1 MPITRRA
8 MVFAA
13 PLILAGCAPQGMA
26 PGGPALNASG
36 AVIDPRYSAIYG
48 AVGGEPFPVEAVDL
62 SQLQPQFLRQEVA
75 YQTTERPGT
84 VVVDPNSRFLYLV
97 QENGRALRY
106 GVGVGRVE
114 AFNFRGEAKI
124 GRKAKWPRWTPT
136 PDMIARE
143 PQRYGPYSGGMAG
156 GVGNPLGARALYLYK
171 DGRDTDYRL
180 HGTIEPWTI
189 GTKVSSGCIRLL
201 NQDVIDLYRRVPLGA
216 KVVVLPAVASVAEA
230 PAEPDNQGPPAG
242 EYQGAPNGPPGY
254 PAQAGSPYYQ
264 GPQGGPPGYPGQQAA
279 SPYNQG
285 PPNGYYQGPPNG
297 YYQGPPNGWEDDG
310 YPRY

>member
-8 MVFAA
+8 LVFAA
-13 PLILAGCAPQGMA
+13 PVVLAGCAPQGTA
-26 PGGPALNASG
+26 PGGGALNASG
-36 AVIDPRYSAIYG
+36 AVAPDPRYAAIYG
-48 AVGGEPFPVEAVDL
+48 AVTDEPFPIEAVDL

-75 YQTTERPGT
+75 YQTTERPGA

-97 QENGRALRY
+97 RENGRALRY

-114 AFNFRGEAKI
+114 AFNFRGEARI
-124 GRKAKWPRWTPT
+124 GRKAEWPRWTPT

-143 PQRYGPYSGGMAG
+143 PERYGPYRAGMAG

-216 KVVVLPAVASVAEA
+216 GVIVLPAQPSVAEA
-230 PAEPDNQGPPAG
+230 PAESSG
-242 EYQGAPNGPPGY
+242 YQEPPGG
-254 PAQAGSPYYQ
+254 PAE
-264 GPQGGPPGYPGQQAA
+264 
-279 SPYNQG
+279 
-285 PPNGYYQGPPNG
+285 YQGPPNG
-297 YYQGPPNGWEDDG
+297 SPQVQGPSNGPPVYQGPPEGAPYYQGPPNGWEEYG

>member
-8 MVFAA
+8 LVFAA
-13 PLILAGCAPQGMA
+13 PVILAGCAPQGTG
-26 PGGPALNASG
+26 PGGAALNASG
-36 AVIDPRYSAIYG
+36 AVTADPRYAAIYG
-48 AVGGEPFPVEAVDL
+48 PVNNEPFPVEAVDL

-75 YQTTERPGT
+75 YQTAERPGT
-84 VVVDPNSRFLYLV
+84 VVVNPNSRFLYLV

-124 GRKAKWPRWTPT
+124 GRKAEWPRWTPT

-143 PQRYGPYSGGMAG
+143 PERYGPYRGGMAG

-171 DGRDTDYRL
+171 DGRDSDYRL

-216 KVVVLPAVASVAEA
+216 RVVVLPAVASLAEA
-230 PAEPDNQGPPAG
+230 PAESPDVQGPQPG
-242 EYQGAPNGPPGY
+242 PQEYQGAPNGPAEY
-254 PAQAGSPYYQ
+254 P
-264 GPQGGPPGYPGQQAA
+264 PQGGPPGYPGQQAG
-279 SPYNQG
+279 SPYDQG
-285 PPNGYYQGPPNG
+285 PPNGDYQGPPNG
-297 YYQGPPNGWEDDG
+297 YYQGPPNGWEENG

>member
-8 MVFAA
+8 LIFAA
-13 PLILAGCAPQGMA
+13 PLVLAGCAPQGAA
-26 PGGPALNASG
+26 PGGAALNASG
-36 AVIDPRYSAIYG
+36 AVMVDPRYAAIYG
-48 AVGGEPFPVEAVDL
+48 PVANEPFPVEAVDL

-75 YQTTERPGT
+75 YQTAERPGT

-114 AFNFRGEAKI
+114 AFNFRGEARI
-124 GRKAKWPRWTPT
+124 GRKAEWPRWTPT

-143 PQRYGPYSGGMAG
+143 PERYGPYRGGMAG

-171 DGRDTDYRL
+171 DGRDSDYRL
-180 HGTIEPWTI
+180 HGTIEPCTI

-216 KVVVLPAVASVAEA
+216 RVIVLPAVASAGDGAAETPEAQA
-230 PAEPDNQGPPAG
+230 PQDGPPEYQGPP
-242 EYQGAPNGPPGY
+242 
-254 PAQAGSPYYQ
+254 
-264 GPQGGPPGYPGQQAA
+264 GGPGA
-279 SPYNQG
+279 
-285 PPNGYYQGPPNG
+285 YQGPPNG
-297 YYQGPPNGWEDDG
+297 PPEYQGPDGPPYYQGPPNGWEEYG

>member
-8 MVFAA
+8 LVFAA
-13 PLILAGCAPQGMA
+13 PMILAGCAPQGA
-26 PGGPALNASG
+26 GPGGPALNAGG
-36 AVIDPRYSAIYG
+36 AVVDPRYSAMYG
-48 AVGGEPFPVEAVDL
+48 AVAGEPFPVEAVDL
-62 SQLQPQFLRQEVA
+62 SQVQPQFLRQEVA
-75 YQTTERPGT
+75 YQSAEPPGT

-97 QENGRALRY
+97 QGNGRALRY

-124 GRKAKWPRWTPT
+124 GRKAEWPRWTPT

-143 PQRYGPYSGGMAG
+143 PERYGPYRGGMAG

-189 GTKVSSGCIRLL
+189 GTKVSSGCVRLL

-216 KVVVLPAVASVAEA
+216 RVIVLPAVASVAEA
-230 PAEPDNQGPPAG
+230 PAESPDTQGPPAG
-242 EYQGAPNGPPGY
+242 PPEYQGAPNGPPEYQG
-254 PAQAGSPYYQ
+254 PQGGSPYYQ
-264 GPQGGPPGYPGQQAA
+264 GLPGDQGAPNGPP
-279 SPYNQG
+279 
-285 PPNGYYQGPPNG
+285 YYR
-297 YYQGPPNGWEDDG
+297 GPPNGWEDYG

>member
-1 MPITRRA
+1 MSITRRA
-8 MVFAA
+8 LMLGA
-13 PLILAGCAPQGMA
+13 PLLLAGCAPQGA
-26 PGGPALNASG
+26 TPGAAALNAGG
-36 AVIDPRYSAIYG
+36 AAALDPRYAAIYG
-48 AVGGEPFPVEAVDL
+48 PVANEPFPVDAVDL

-75 YQTTERPGT
+75 YSTSERPGT

-106 GVGVGRVE
+106 GVGVGKVE
-114 AFNFRGEAKI
+114 AFNFRGEARI
-124 GRKAKWPRWTPT
+124 GRKAEWPRWTPT

-143 PQRYGPYSGGMAG
+143 PQRYGPYRGGMAG
-156 GVGNPLGARALYLYK
+156 GVGNPLGARALYLYR

-216 KVVVLPAVASVAEA
+216 RVVVLPAQPSADDAAADSTE
-230 PAEPDNQGPPAG
+230 NQGAQAAPQ
-242 EYQGAPNGPPGY
+242 EYQGPPNGPPGY
-254 PAQAGSPYYQ
+254 PAQA
-264 GPQGGPPGYPGQQAA
+264 A

-285 PPNGYYQGPPNG
+285 PPGGYYQGPPNG
-297 YYQGPPNGWEDDG
+297 YYQGPSNGWDDYG
-310 YPRY
+310 DPRY